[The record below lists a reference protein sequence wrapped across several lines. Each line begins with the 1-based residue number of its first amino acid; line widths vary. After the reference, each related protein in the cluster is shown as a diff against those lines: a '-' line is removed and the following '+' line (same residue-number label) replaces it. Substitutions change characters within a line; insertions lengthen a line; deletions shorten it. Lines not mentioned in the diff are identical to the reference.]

1 MIWILT
7 IPKQMCMSVE
17 KVPYFKP
24 QIILNILIMVP
35 FSQQAQQY
43 LLQEVAW
50 LQPLGSLTLM

>member
-1 MIWILT
+1 
-7 IPKQMCMSVE
+7 MSVE